1 MKDSF
6 FYQIWAVIRSFAA
19 AAIWFVFGQNNSP
32 SELIKRLLIKGFA
45 KAFNINVFVE
55 TGTYL
60 GDTVG
65 FLSRQFREIHS
76 IELSHEFVLTV
87 RKRFSSRKN
96 IEIYEGNSADV
107 LPKIVKSIN
116 EPTLFWL
123 DAHYSGGN
131 TAGSDDKL
139 PLLKE
144 IGVIVSSWKSGS
156 VILIDDAR
164 LLGVR
169 KGYPDFE
176 KIKQITSQNEQNL
189 VLTRKNDI
197 IRIYDSYNENKGKK
211 ITL

>member
-1 MKDSF
+1 MKEKIKKLLKDSF

-96 IEIYEGNSADV
+96 ILKPREHFMKNMVHEQY
-107 LPKIVKSIN
+107 
-116 EPTLFWL
+116 
-123 DAHYSGGN
+123 
-131 TAGSDDKL
+131 
-139 PLLKE
+139 LLR
-144 IGVIVSSWKSGS
+144 
-156 VILIDDAR
+156 D
-164 LLGVR
+164 
-169 KGYPDFE
+169 
-176 KIKQITSQNEQNL
+176 
-189 VLTRKNDI
+189 
-197 IRIYDSYNENKGKK
+197 
-211 ITL
+211 